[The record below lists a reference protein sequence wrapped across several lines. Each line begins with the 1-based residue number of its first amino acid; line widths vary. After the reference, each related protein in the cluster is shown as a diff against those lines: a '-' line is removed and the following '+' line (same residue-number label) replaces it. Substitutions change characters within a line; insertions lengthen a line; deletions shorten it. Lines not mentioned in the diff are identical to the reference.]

1 MDVTFIFI
9 WNGNMALKTKTGI
22 LGIILASLVVIVAL
36 VILGCVLKHKMHGHN
51 GMDHAEHM
59 MQHDEHSEGSMMQHD
74 GQSKGP
80 MMLDEAGEGIVISG
94 SYARANGASAKAGG
108 AFMVIKNFTDED
120 DRLIGAST
128 SVAMKAELHTHTM
141 DAQGLTV
148 MGPLVGGL
156 AVPAHT
162 QVELKRG
169 GHHVMMMGLKQ
180 SLNDGDMVTL
190 TLIFEK
196 AGEVTVEVP
205 VDLKR

>member
-1 MDVTFIFI
+1 
-9 WNGNMALKTKTGI
+9 MARKSKSGI
-22 LGIILASLVVIVAL
+22 LGIILASLVVVVAL
-36 VILGCVLKHKMHGHN
+36 AVLGCVLKHKMHGHS
-51 GMDHAEHM
+51 GMDHTEHM
-59 MQHDEHSEGSMMQHD
+59 MQHDGHSGE
-74 GQSKGP
+74 P
-80 MMLDEAGEGIVISG
+80 MMLDEAGEGIVVAG

-120 DRLIGAST
+120 DRLIGAAT
-128 SVAMKAELHTHTM
+128 DVAMKAELHTHTM

-156 AVPAHT
+156 EVPAHT

-180 SLNDGDMVTL
+180 PLNDGDMVTL

-196 AGEVTVEVP
+196 AGEVTVNVP

>member
-1 MDVTFIFI
+1 
-9 WNGNMALKTKTGI
+9 MAKTSKSGI
-22 LGIILASLVVIVAL
+22 IAIILASLLVVASL
-36 VILGCVLKHKMHGHN
+36 VVLGCVVKHKMYGHHDMGHGTQEMNH
-51 GMDHAEHM
+51 D
-59 MQHDEHSEGSMMQHD
+59 QHSD
-74 GQSKGP
+74 GH
-80 MMLDEAGEGIVISG
+80 MMLDEAGEGVVIAG

-120 DRLIGAST
+120 DRLIGAT
-128 SVAMKAELHTHTM
+128 TGVAMKAELHTSTV

-148 MGPLVGGL
+148 MGPLDGGL

-169 GHHVMMMGLKQ
+169 GHHVMMMGLKRP
-180 SLNDGDMVTL
+180 LNDGDVVTL

-196 AGEVTVEVP
+196 AGKITVEMP